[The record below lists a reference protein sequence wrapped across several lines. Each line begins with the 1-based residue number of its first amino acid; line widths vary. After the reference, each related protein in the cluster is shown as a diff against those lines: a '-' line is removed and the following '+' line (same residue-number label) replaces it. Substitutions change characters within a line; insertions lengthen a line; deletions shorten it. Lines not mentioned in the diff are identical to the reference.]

1 MAELTGGELVARVLE
16 QAGVRHIFT
25 LCGGHVLPIINVP
38 LDPAAY
44 RRTGQVSMAI

>member
-1 MAELTGGELVARVLE
+1 MQALGGRGALVTEPDGIAPALE
-16 QAGVRHIFT
+16 RALASGDVR
-25 LCGGHVLPIINVP
+25 GINVP